1 MKTQPGSILQSSK
14 SHIVI
19 VEMIFMPTIPEPFTP
34 ETAIGQRILIA
45 FEGRDELPETLLAAL
60 REIRPAGVTLFRH
73 LNVRAPEQ
81 VRRLTALLQ
90 AAARDAG
97 LPPLLI
103 GVDQEGG
110 QLMAIGDGVT
120 QLPGNMALGACG
132 SASLARKAG
141 EVLGRELAAMGI
153 NVDYAPSCDVNLNPA
168 NPVIGV
174 RSFGEDPALVGDL
187 AAAMVAGLQGAGVA
201 ATAKHFPGHG
211 DTLSDSHDGVPV
223 VQHTADELR
232 RVDLPPFAA
241 AIAAGARLV
250 MTGHLA
256 VPALDGH
263 SDRPATLS
271 PQILQGL
278 LRAELG
284 FQGLVIS
291 DAMDMRAIRQG
302 DPLGEDALRA
312 AQAGIDLLLVT
323 ADPADWRR
331 AHAGLLVGAR
341 SGALAGPE
349 LRASFDRVMDLKRW
363 LATSPAQ
370 PDLAV
375 VGCAEHRAVAD
386 AIASGALTCVRDRA
400 ALLPLRLAADE
411 RLAVFLPRPQDL
423 TPADTSS
430 YVTPELARHLRAFH
444 PNVDEFLIPFAPD
457 AGEVAALVER
467 ARSYAAVVVGTIN
480 ATREP
485 GQAALV
491 NALLATGVKTVAAA
505 LRLPYDLAAYPTA
518 PTCVC
523 TYSILEPS
531 MRALA
536 AALFG
541 RTTFP
546 GKLPVTIPLAN

>member
-1 MKTQPGSILQSSK
+1 
-14 SHIVI
+14 
-19 VEMIFMPTIPEPFTP
+19 MPTIPEPFTI
-34 ETAIGQRILIA
+34 ETAIGQRLLLA
-45 FEGRDELPETLLAAL
+45 FEGRDDLPADLLRAL

-73 LNVRAPEQ
+73 LNVETPEQ

-110 QLMAIGDGVT
+110 QLMAVGDGVT

-132 SASLARKAG
+132 SADLARRAG

-174 RSFGEDPALVGDL
+174 RSFGEDPGRVGEL
-187 AAAMVAGLQGAGVA
+187 AAAMVAGVQGAGVA

-223 VQHTADELR
+223 VQHSVDELQ

-241 AIAAGARLV
+241 AFGAGVKLV

-256 VPALDGH
+256 VPAVDGR

-271 PQILQGL
+271 PEILQGL
-278 LRAELG
+278 LRGELG
-284 FQGLVIS
+284 FQGVVVS

-302 DPLGEDALRA
+302 ELFGEDALRA

-323 ADPADWRR
+323 GDPADWRR
-331 AHAGLLVGAR
+331 AYAGLLAGAR
-341 SGALAGPE
+341 SGTLVGRE
-349 LRASFDRVMDLKRW
+349 LRSSFERVMQLKGW
-363 LATSPAQ
+363 LVSAAEQ

-375 VGCAEHRAVAD
+375 VGCAEHRTVAD
-386 AIASGALTCVRDRA
+386 EIASGALTCVRDRA
-400 ALLPLRLAADE
+400 GLLPLRLAADE
-411 RLAVFLPRPQDL
+411 RLAVFLPQPQDL

-430 YVTPELARHLRAFH
+430 YVTPELARHMRAFH
-444 PNVDEFLIPFAPD
+444 PHVDEFLIPFAPD
-457 AGEVAALVER
+457 AGEVGALVER

-480 ATREP
+480 AYREP
-485 GQAALV
+485 AQAALV
-491 NALLATGVKTVAAA
+491 NALLAAGVKTVAAA
-505 LRLPYDLAAYPTA
+505 LRLPYDLAAYPAA
-518 PTCVC
+518 PTFVC

-541 RTTFP
+541 KKDFP
-546 GKLPVTIPLAN
+546 GKLPVTIPI